1 MYLFLFGRDYK
12 LSILEV
18 FSYFKLNNI
27 SFSYIKST
35 DTYAIFD
42 FKQKVDFSKIID
54 DLGGTTRIYK
64 VFYSSNKI
72 SSDFLNFFDKDYSKK
87 FNYGISYKFVSD
99 DDLDFVKQSFK
110 EQFKLEKVKGVLKK
124 AKKFKDKK
132 ENTIINPNNYF
143 SYSLDKGFEIFFTK
157 VDNKYYLGYAVVCY
171 SPKDIIK
178 KDTLRPEQEK
188 LYSTSFRLTKIM
200 INILGLK
207 KGKRILDP
215 FCGFGNFLIEGLSK
229 GYNVL
234 GIDKEREK
242 VISSKKNLAW
252 AVSYFKYTN
261 DFTVLH
267 GDSSKLNFSA
277 DGVVFEPYMGPF
289 ISKLPNFLRA
299 KSIVDSLN
307 KLYSDLFRNL
317 YSNLKPKTRI
327 VCILPELKTYDDQLL
342 KVSDSVFLN
351 NGFSYLDT
359 SKITNQVSI
368 ENPIFYAA
376 ANDSKINRY
385 IYILER
391 K

>member
-1 MYLFLFGRDYK
+1 
-12 LSILEV
+12 
-18 FSYFKLNNI
+18 
-27 SFSYIKST
+27 
-35 DTYAIFD
+35 
-42 FKQKVDFSKIID
+42 
-54 DLGGTTRIYK
+54 
-64 VFYSSNKI
+64 
-72 SSDFLNFFDKDYSKK
+72 
-87 FNYGISYKFVSD
+87 
-99 DDLDFVKQSFK
+99 
-110 EQFKLEKVKGVLKK
+110 
-124 AKKFKDKK
+124 
-132 ENTIINPNNYF
+132 
-143 SYSLDKGFEIFFTK
+143 
-157 VDNKYYLGYAVVCY
+157 
-171 SPKDIIK
+171 
-178 KDTLRPEQEK
+178 
-188 LYSTSFRLTKIM
+188 M

-267 GDSSKLNFSA
+267 GDSSKLNFSV

-327 VCILPELKTYDDQLL
+327 VCILPELKTYDNQLL

-351 NGFSYLDT
+351 NGFDYLDT
-359 SKITNQVSI
+359 SKITNQISI